1 MDQLAPPCSAMADA
15 ASWLRK
21 PTQWALNGTALR
33 ARWSLSLYTYCLVS
47 SPQQCTQANITSVPI
62 LQMRKLSS
70 RRGQNTCPSLWLV
83 IWRQCSSSSVQGSPA
98 EAQSL
103 CIICRPLRASPLYA
117 FFYGEDPQLSLAS
130 QRLCNPKSRKK
141 QDLATVLLT
150 QGREK
155 TKWLVAFYVVKV
167 FSQWPFKFCILILY
181 SRKGLFFFFNKTISE
196 FSFER
201 HLPFYVN
208 TSCQPGRPGWAIFT
222 CK

>member
-1 MDQLAPPCSAMADA
+1 MHQLAPPCSAVADA

-70 RRGQNTCPSLWLV
+70 RRPKYL
-83 IWRQCSSSSVQGSPA
+83 RQSVASDLKAVLFPQ
-98 EAQSL
+98 L
-103 CIICRPLRASPLYA
+103 KLRASVLYSDLYVSPLHA

-167 FSQWPFKFCILILY
+167 FSQWP
-181 SRKGLFFFFNKTISE
+181 E
-196 FSFER
+196 VM
-201 HLPFYVN
+201 FYLN
-208 TSCQPGRPGWAIFT
+208 SAS
-222 CK
+222 